1 MCKERGGGPGPG
13 LETTTENHEVGLVGV
28 LKVN

>member
-1 MCKERGGGPGPG
+1 MCKERGGGGPG